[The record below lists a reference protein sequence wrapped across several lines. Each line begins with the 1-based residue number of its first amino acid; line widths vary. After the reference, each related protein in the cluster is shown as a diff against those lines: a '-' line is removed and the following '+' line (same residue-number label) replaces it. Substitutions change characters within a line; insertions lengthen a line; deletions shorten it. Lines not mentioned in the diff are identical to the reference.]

1 MSEPNTA
8 TATPACSPPSAPGA
22 TSAGA
27 RAPRRARRPRFSRV
41 LGRLSAAPWICWLV
55 ASINAVSWSF
65 ISPPFQVPDEP
76 SHFAYV
82 KQLAETGSTP
92 TSSEERYS
100 PEETLVLEAIKYE
113 EVRQHPGTGTIA
125 SQAEQQ
131 NLDEVLARVGR
142 LPRQGSPGGGVAT
155 SEPPLYYALQSIPY
169 MLGSHGTALDRLQ
182 LMRLLSALIAGLT
195 AVFAFLFLRE
205 ALPAVRWAQTVGA
218 LAVAFSPLLGFM
230 SGAVN
235 PDSML
240 FAVSAA
246 LFYCLARAFRHGLT
260 LRSAVVL
267 GLVIAVGF
275 MTKLN
280 FVGLVPGALVG
291 LLLVAVRGAR
301 ISGRRAVRAP
311 ALAAAIGCLPPVAL
325 LIGNALSHRS
335 AFGIVSDTIKAAHG
349 SALDAASYIWQLY
362 LPRLPGMA
370 HDFPGIFTARQ
381 IWFDGYIG
389 RFGWL
394 DTFFPSWVYTVA
406 LILAVAIAV
415 LCARALI
422 VARRALRARLAEL
435 AVYALMALGVLVLVG
450 ADSYLIFPRQLAS
463 YGQARYLLP
472 MLPLL
477 GAVLALAARGA
488 GRRWGPAAGA
498 PLVTLFLAHDIFS
511 QLQVIARYYG

>member
-1 MSEPNTA
+1 MSELHAAFAAPASLPSTA
-8 TATPACSPPSAPGA
+8 PDA
-22 TSAGA
+22 TSA
-27 RAPRRARRPRFSRV
+27 RASAARRARTRRRSRV
-41 LGRLSAAPWICWLV
+41 LGHLPRAAWICGLV
-55 ASINAVSWSF
+55 ASLNAVSWSF

-82 KQLAETGSTP
+82 KQLTETGSTP
-92 TSSEERYS
+92 VSGEERYS
-100 PEETLVLEAIKYE
+100 PEETLVLEALKYE

-131 NLDEVLARVGR
+131 NLTETLSRVGP
-142 LPRQGSPGGGVAT
+142 LPKQGSPDAGVAT

-169 MLGSHGTALDRLQ
+169 LLGSHGTLLDRLQ

-195 AVFAFLFLRE
+195 AVFTFLFLRE
-205 ALPAVRWAQTVGA
+205 TLPALPWAWAVGA
-218 LAVAFSPLLGFM
+218 LAVAFSPLFGFM

-246 LFYCLARAFRHGLT
+246 LFYCLARAFRRGLT
-260 LRSAVVL
+260 VRSAIAL

-275 MTKLN
+275 MTKLS
-280 FVGLVPGALVG
+280 FVGLAPGAFVG
-291 LLLVAVRGAR
+291 LFVVAMRGVRRSGRGAL
-301 ISGRRAVRAP
+301 RAP
-311 ALAAAIGCLPPVAL
+311 ALAAAIGCLPAVAFL
-325 LIGNALSHRS
+325 TAKVFSHHS
-335 AFGIVSDTIKAAHG
+335 AIGIVSGTIKATHG
-349 SALDAASYIWQLY
+349 SVLATASYIWQLY

-394 DTFFPSWVYTVA
+394 DTFFPSWVYT
-406 LILAVAIAV
+406 L
-415 LCARALI
+415 ALI
-422 VARRALRARLAEL
+422 VAVVIAGLCARSLIAARAALRAHLAEV
-435 AVYALMALGVLVLVG
+435 AVYALMTLGVLVLVG
-450 ADSYLIFPRQLAS
+450 ADSSLIFPRQLAS

-477 GAVLALAARGA
+477 GAVLALAARGV
-488 GRRWGPAAGA
+488 GKRWGPAAGA
-498 PLVTLFLAHDIFS
+498 LIVTLFIAHDLFS